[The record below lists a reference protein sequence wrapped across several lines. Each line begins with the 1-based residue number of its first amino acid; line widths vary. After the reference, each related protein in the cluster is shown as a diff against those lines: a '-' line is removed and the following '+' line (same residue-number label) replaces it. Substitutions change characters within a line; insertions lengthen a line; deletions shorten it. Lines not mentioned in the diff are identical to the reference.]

1 MAASAT
7 LEKNGERKQ
16 IPLGFCW
23 TALLFQFCIPIFRK
37 DPNKL
42 KYVIFSIIADSIS
55 GFTFG
60 LSGIAYSIVLGLK
73 YNQMYAKT
81 LLDNGWR
88 PATESDKQALIGN
101 GVNL

>member
-7 LEKNGERKQ
+7 LENNGERKQ
-16 IPLGFCW
+16 IPLGFSW
-23 TALLFQFCIPIFRK
+23 TGLIFQWIVPIFRK
-37 DPNKL
+37 DPNWL
-42 KYVIFSIIADSIS
+42 KYVIVGIIVMGIA

-60 LSGIAYSIVLGLK
+60 LSGIAYGIVLGLK

>member
-37 DPNKL
+37 DPNWL
-42 KYVIFSIIADSIS
+42 KYVIVGIIVMGIT

>member
-16 IPLGFCW
+16 IPLGFSW
-23 TALLFQFCIPIFRK
+23 TGLIFQWIVPIFRK
-37 DPNKL
+37 DPNW
-42 KYVIFSIIADSIS
+42 
-55 GFTFG
+55 
-60 LSGIAYSIVLGLK
+60 LK

-81 LLDNGWR
+81 LLDNGWK

>member
-7 LEKNGERKQ
+7 LENNGERKQ
-16 IPLGFCW
+16 IPLGFSW
-23 TALLFQFCIPIFRK
+23 TGLIFQCVLPMFRK
-37 DPNKL
+37 DPNWL
-42 KYVIFSIIADSIS
+42 KYVLVGIVADCIS

-81 LLDNGWR
+81 LIGNGWK
-88 PATESDKQALIGN
+88 PATETDRQALISN

>member
-1 MAASAT
+1 M
-7 LEKNGERKQ
+7 G
-16 IPLGFCW
+16 
-23 TALLFQFCIPIFRK
+23 
-37 DPNKL
+37 
-42 KYVIFSIIADSIS
+42 IA

-60 LSGIAYSIVLGLK
+60 LSGIAYGIVLGLK

-88 PATESDKQALIGN
+88 PATETDRQALISN